1 MMGILIW
8 LIVGG
13 VIGWLAS
20 LIMKTDAQQG
30 IFLNIIVGI
39 VGAFL
44 GGWLGGLLGI
54 GGGDINE
61 RQLQPQRP
69 ADVADR
75 RDRVAGDRQSVPA
88 RPRALTT
95 TPSQQ
100 EKRPGQAGPVFVIGS
115 RASSVQLHPGR
126 RVVAGPVPGAWLAID
141 TRGRAV
147 RAQRLRHQR
156 QVDAQPQVAP
166 ERALP
171 VIPPAEIAR
180 LRVERAVHVVQAQV
194 V

>member
-61 RQLQPQRP
+61 GNFSLS
-69 ADVADR
+69 
-75 RDRVAGDRQSVPA
+75 GLLLS
-88 RPRALTT
+88 L
-95 TPSQQ
+95 
-100 EKRPGQAGPVFVIGS
+100 IG
-115 RASSVQLHPGR
+115 AIVL
-126 RVVAGPVPGAWLAID
+126 LAIVNLFR
-141 TRGRAV
+141 RGRV
-147 RAQRLRHQR
+147 R
-156 QVDAQPQVAP
+156 
-166 ERALP
+166 
-171 VIPPAEIAR
+171 
-180 LRVERAVHVVQAQV
+180 
-194 V
+194 